1 MGITSLDRAV
11 HGYFEHSLA
20 PSTLSLYRSASTRY
34 RNFCTHFN
42 LPFLPLTQDTLTRFV
57 SYLAQSGLTYQSIRT
72 YLSGIRFLQ
81 IASGLPD
88 PHINTF
94 PVLNYVLR
102 GIHRLPSA
110 ASQRPARRPI
120 TLEILNLLYTAWSTT
135 HSISQYNAAMLWAA
149 CCTGFFG
156 FMRAGEFTC
165 QSLQAFTPQM
175 LGPQDISVDSHQ
187 NPSTITILLRHSKTD
202 PFGNGVNIYLGR
214 TSQTICPVAALLGYL
229 AQRGQRPGPLFLFQ
243 DGSPLSKDRLLS
255 HIRQVLSTFGVDTTG
270 LTGHSFRIGA
280 ASAAADSGME
290 DSLVQTLGRWHSH
303 AFLRYL
309 RTPAHR
315 LAASSAQLLVHRM
328 CTQAPQT
335 PILPRSPA

>member
-34 RNFCTHFN
+34 HNFCTQFN

-94 PVLNYVLR
+94 PVLDYVLR

-120 TLEILNLLYTAWSTT
+120 TLEILNPLYT
-135 HSISQYNAAMLWAA
+135 AAMLWAA

-175 LGPQDISVDSHQ
+175 LVPQDISVDSHQ

-255 HIRQVLSTFGVDTTG
+255 HIRQVLSTFG
-270 LTGHSFRIGA
+270 GHHWF
-280 ASAAADSGME
+280 D
-290 DSLVQTLGRWHSH
+290 W
-303 AFLRYL
+303 
-309 RTPAHR
+309 
-315 LAASSAQLLVHRM
+315 AQLSNRGGISSSRLRPGQDNCVW
-328 CTQAPQT
+328 
-335 PILPRSPA
+335 RSTIRWNVCE